1 MNGSMIDNESLLSSM
16 LQRLE
21 SAGADAVAKASVAVP
36 FPYLFQAAVRL
47 KGHGV
52 SWGSQDVSDQEKGAF
67 TAEVSVAML
76 QDFEAEFSLVGHSE
90 RRARHGE
97 TDEAVARKTCG
108 LLKGG
113 VNPVVCVGESLD
125 ARDQGRAKDVV
136 CHQVQVV
143 AKAAQECGKLDQ
155 VTFAY
160 EPIWAIGTGRSASAA
175 QAQEIHAAIR
185 AALSEINANAA
196 QVVKL
201 LYGGSVKASSAREL
215 FSQQDIDGALVGGAS
230 LDAQEFVDIICAA
243 KE

>member
-1 MNGSMIDNESLLSSM
+1 
-16 LQRLE
+16 
-21 SAGADAVAKASVAVP
+21 
-36 FPYLFQAAVRL
+36 
-47 KGHGV
+47 
-52 SWGSQDVSDQEKGAF
+52 
-67 TAEVSVAML
+67 
-76 QDFEAEFSLVGHSE
+76 
-90 RRARHGE
+90 
-97 TDEAVARKTCG
+97 
-108 LLKGG
+108 

-125 ARDQGRAKDVV
+125 VRDQGRAKDVV